1 MSAPRSSPRVLIVDD
16 EADLRELLE
25 ITLLKMGL
33 DVDSA
38 ENLAQARAYLAQAQG
53 PADAGGSGGN
63 GGNGG
68 NGGAAGP
75 GPYALVLTDMRLPD
89 GLGLELVREV
99 SATFRNTPIAVVTAY
114 GSADNAVVAL
124 KAGAFDYISK
134 PVALDQLRVMVQSAL
149 RLNAPPAE
157 TPGAAPREASR
168 LKGESAVM
176 QALRA
181 QIARLARSMAP
192 IAINGESGSGKELAA
207 REIHAQSS
215 RAGKPFIAV
224 NCGAIPEA
232 LMEAEF
238 FGYRKGAFTGAAD
251 ERDGFFQAANGG
263 TLMLDEVADLP
274 LAMQVK
280 LLRAI
285 QERRVRKI
293 GATAEEAV
301 DVRIISATHKN
312 LEQLVEQGAFRQD
325 LFYRLNVIELSLPPL
340 RERADDLGVLT
351 DAILA
356 RLGTFDQKVVLG
368 PGVLDALRGYA
379 FPGNVRELENIL
391 ERALAFANDGVI
403 EVRDLALK
411 GNRAAD
417 MPPGYVPPPA
427 ELRADAAAAPAG
439 AAQAAPV
446 RAPSAVPQGFMPL
459 PGAPERTAPPA
470 GAYPAGAHPTG
481 THPAGI
487 HPAGANPAGAPAA
500 PAASVAHAAHVTPAS
515 DGAGAAARPAP
526 PLPPLDALPSNL
538 PDYLAQVERD
548 IIMRALA
555 QTQYNRTQAASL
567 LGISFRQLR
576 YQMQK
581 LNIQEPEA

>member
-1 MSAPRSSPRVLIVDD
+1 MSSPRVLVVDD
-16 EADLRELLE
+16 EDDLRELLE

-38 ENLAQARAYLAQAQG
+38 ADLRQAREFL
-53 PADAGGSGGN
+53 AGGDYG
-63 GGNGG
+63 
-68 NGGAAGP
+68 
-75 GPYALVLTDMRLPD
+75 LVLTDMRLPD

-99 SATFRNTPIAVVTAY
+99 TSSGRATPIAVVTAF

-134 PVALDQLRVMVQSAL
+134 PVQLDQLRQMVQSAL
-149 RLNAPPAE
+149 KLATPTPAAREE
-157 TPGAAPREASR
+157 TVDSR
-168 LKGESAVM
+168 LKGQSAAM

-181 QIARLARSMAP
+181 QIGRLARSMAP
-192 IAINGESGSGKELAA
+192 IAITGESGSGKELAA
-207 REIHAQSS
+207 REIHAQGA
-215 RAGKPFIAV
+215 RADKPFIAV

-293 GATAEEAV
+293 GATAEEPV
-301 DVRIISATHKN
+301 DVRIVSATHQD
-312 LEQLVEQGAFRQD
+312 LARCVEQGKFRQD
-325 LFYRLNVIELSLPPL
+325 LFYRLNVIELALPPL
-340 RERADDLGVLT
+340 RARLDDLPVLT

-356 RLGTFDQKVVLG
+356 RLSGAGQPAVLG
-368 PGVLDALRGYA
+368 PGVLDALRGYS
-379 FPGNVRELENIL
+379 FPGNVRELENVL

-403 EVRDLALK
+403 HVEDLALK
-411 GNRAAD
+411 GAKLAA
-417 MPPGYVPPPA
+417 PEGAVPTQAEVPPPPTGPA
-427 ELRADAAAAPAG
+427 SVPPVLPKPAAA
-439 AAQAAPV
+439 
-446 RAPSAVPQGFMPL
+446 
-459 PGAPERTAPPA
+459 TAPQ
-470 GAYPAGAHPTG
+470 
-481 THPAGI
+481 
-487 HPAGANPAGAPAA
+487 
-500 PAASVAHAAHVTPAS
+500 
-515 DGAGAAARPAP
+515 P
-526 PLPPLDALPSNL
+526 PLPDLTVLPSNL
-538 PDYLAQVERD
+538 PEYLERVERE
-548 IIMRALA
+548 IIVRALA
-555 QTQYNRTQAASL
+555 QTQYNRTQAAQL

-581 LNIQEPEA
+581 LDIQEP